1 MSHYCR
7 EMIFHDGLVGLFA
20 ARHERENVTFANKMA
35 AMSENL
41 DRQRRMI
48 EDFHQ
53 EQDAR
58 SRYLMET
65 LSRRDERSFHKTLFH
80 Y

>member
-1 MSHYCR
+1 MSHYCN

-20 ARHERENVTFANKMA
+20 ARHERENAAFANKMA
-35 AMSENL
+35 AMAETL

-58 SRYLMET
+58 SRHLMEN
-65 LSRRDERSFHKTLFH
+65 LSRRDEASFHKPLFP